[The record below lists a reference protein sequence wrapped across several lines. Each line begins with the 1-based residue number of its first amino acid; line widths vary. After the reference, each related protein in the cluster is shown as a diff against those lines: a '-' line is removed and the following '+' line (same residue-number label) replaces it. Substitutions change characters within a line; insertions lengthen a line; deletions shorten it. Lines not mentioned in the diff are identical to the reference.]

1 MPEVNLI
8 DFFTYYKGTTEQK
21 EAVQLL
27 QSAMPG
33 SLLTNKCAWVVKYR
47 EQPPKP
53 EGIVTPELMERLT
66 GYAADKFPQSF
77 CDDCNALFEKTGFAE
92 HLDAMQMLM
101 ANLMHETGNFRWL
114 KELADGWAYE
124 GRKDLGNVYPGD
136 GPKYKGGGVLQLT
149 GRYNYERAAKLL
161 DDPKILEE
169 GVDYVAEH
177 CPFTSALAWIEDNR
191 LLDVCLKDGFDACC
205 KRINGGWNG
214 IEDRRAKYEICKAE
228 MR

>member
-1 MPEVNLI
+1 MPEVHLQ
-8 DFFTYYKGTTEQK
+8 DFFTYYKGTAEQK

-27 QSAMPG
+27 QSAMPD
-33 SLLTNKCAWVVKYR
+33 SLLKNKAAWVQKYR
-47 EQPPKP
+47 EEPPKP

-77 CDDCNALFEKTGFAE
+77 CDDCNALFAKTGFDE

-124 GRKDLGNVYPGD
+124 GRSVLGNTQPGD

-149 GRYNYERAAKLL
+149 GRHNYTRASKRLN
-161 DDPKILEE
+161 DPRVLEE

-177 CPFTSALAWIEDNR
+177 CPFTSAISWIEDNR
-191 LLDVCLKDGFDACC
+191 LLYVCLTQGFDACC

-214 IEDRRAKYEICKAE
+214 IEDRRANWAICKVE